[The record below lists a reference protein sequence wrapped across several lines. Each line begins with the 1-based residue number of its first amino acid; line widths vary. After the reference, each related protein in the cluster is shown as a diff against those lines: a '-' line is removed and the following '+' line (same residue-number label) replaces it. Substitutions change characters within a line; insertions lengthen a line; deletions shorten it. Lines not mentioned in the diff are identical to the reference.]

1 MRALAITALL
11 LLLIS
16 TAGAVDI
23 NSANQAQLEA
33 VRGVGPA
40 LAEQI
45 LEARRERHFAH
56 WADFIAR
63 VPGVGAK
70 RAAQLSAAGLT
81 VGAAAYGEPSRAA
94 STARP

>member
-1 MRALAITALL
+1 MRALAIAALL
-11 LLLIS
+11 LMS

-40 LAEQI
+40 LAERI
-45 LEARRERHFAH
+45 LEARRERNFAH
-56 WADFIAR
+56 WTDFIAR

-70 RAAQLSAAGLT
+70 RAAQLSADGLT
-81 VGAAAYGEPSRAA
+81 VGAAAYSEPSRAA